1 MGVNVTQKGNNM
13 KEDSLERNRM
23 GSGLTP
29 KQKRLMKELDNIFSL
44 IGMDYWEI
52 GKYSKESRTGHLEFQ
67 RCQVITGQIISDY
80 TFINEMVNLAVCIYF
95 FRVGKRSI
103 GWKSEKLQNFNY
115 YILESRSLLEKFRIV
130 KSVYGIPKNIVRD
143 VERLNAL
150 RNVVAHK
157 LFPENIEDFGKKRKA
172 VYKGKDI
179 FTLEGIKMFRE
190 DMVRVVDFLASM
202 EVG

>member
-1 MGVNVTQKGNNM
+1 VKADYSKGN
-13 KEDSLERNRM
+13 RM
-23 GSGLTP
+23 ASGLTP
-29 KQKRLMKELDNIFSL
+29 KQKRLIKELDNISSL

-52 GKYSKESRTGHLEFQ
+52 GKYSKESRTGILEFQ
-67 RCQVITGQIISDY
+67 KRQAITGQIIIQY
-80 TFINEMVNLAVCIYF
+80 TFINELVNWAVCIYF
-95 FRVGKRSI
+95 FRLGKRPI
-103 GWKSEKLQNFNY
+103 GWKSEKLQKFNY
-115 YILESRSLLEKFRIV
+115 YILESRSLLEKFKIV
-130 KSVYGIPKNIVRD
+130 KSVYEIPKNIVRD

-157 LFPENIEDFGKKRKA
+157 SFPENSEDSRKEGKA

-190 DMVRVVDFLASM
+190 DMKRVVDFLISM

>member
-1 MGVNVTQKGNNM
+1 M
-13 KEDSLERNRM
+13 KDDSLERNRM
-23 GSGLTP
+23 ASGLTP
-29 KQKRLMKELDNIFSL
+29 KQKRLIKELDNIFSL

-52 GKYSKESRTGHLEFQ
+52 GKYSKESRTGILEFQ
-67 RCQVITGQIISDY
+67 RCQAITGQIIIHY
-80 TFINEMVNLAVCIYF
+80 TFINELVNLAVCMYF

-157 LFPENIEDFGKKRKA
+157 LFPENVEDFGKKRKA

-179 FTLEGIKMFRE
+179 FTLEGIKIFRE
-190 DMVRVVDFLASM
+190 DMGRVVDFLLRM

>member
-1 MGVNVTQKGNNM
+1 M
-13 KEDSLERNRM
+13 KADCSKENRM
-23 GSGLTP
+23 ASGLTP
-29 KQKRLMKELDNIFSL
+29 KQKRLMKELDSISSL

-52 GKYSKESRTGHLEFQ
+52 GKYSKESRTGILEFQ
-67 RCQVITGQIISDY
+67 RRQAITGQIIIHY
-80 TFINEMVNLAVCIYF
+80 TFISQLVDWAVCIYF
-95 FRVGKRSI
+95 FRLGK
-103 GWKSEKLQNFNY
+103 GPVAWKSEKLQKFNY

-130 KSVYGIPKNIVRD
+130 KSVYEIPKNIVRD

-157 LFPENIEDFGKKRKA
+157 CFLEESEDWRRKGKA
-172 VYKGKDI
+172 VYKGKNI

-190 DMVRVVDFLASM
+190 DMKRVVDFLISM